1 MRLKFIYGLCAILA
15 MGFAATSCSD
25 DDDLG
30 WDDSGSEIELPAQRM
45 YILNEGTMKYN
56 NANISLYNPGTGEP
70 KFVDNIFF
78 DQNGMA
84 LGEVAQDMIEYN
96 NNLYV
101 SVYGSNMLLK
111 LNTACVLQK
120 MVTFAQDSDLQGK
133 IRYIAAEGGYI
144 YASFYGGIVAKFN
157 ASDLSLVKKLKIAG
171 GFNLEGVVIENN
183 CLYVANSYEKT
194 VDPTTGKNKYN
205 YLTDVFVVDL
215 NSFTLKQTVTVSK
228 NPNQLIE
235 EDDKVFLISWNY
247 SAESYVFQMIDP
259 AQNNAVSELGYATNM
274 TAGDDVVYLVD
285 SRTDYSSKPYVATN
299 TFKYYDINSGRMVN
313 SSFLKNAPTELTTA
327 SVYSM
332 SVNDNTGD
340 IYILTTNYDSS
351 NGVVYRFDKN
361 GNYVEKFNCGG
372 QNPRNAVFFN

>member
-45 YILNEGTMKYN
+45 YILNEGTMNYN
-56 NANISLYNPGTGEP
+56 NANISLYNPGTGDP

-120 MVTFAQDSDLQGK
+120 MVTFAQDADLQGK
-133 IRYIAAEGGYI
+133 IRYIAADGGYI

-259 AQNNAVSELGYATNM
+259 DQNNAVSELGYATNM

-285 SRTDYSSKPYVATN
+285 SRTDYSSKPYVTTN

-313 SSFLKNAPTELTTA
+313 SSFLKNAPTELATA

-372 QNPRNAVFFN
+372 QNPRKAVFFN